1 MHRNSTGADPD
12 RARATAN
19 FYRAAGYQQRI
30 DFNAVRTAATGR
42 WPALLVACG
51 LDASFLR
58 DRHGPCP
65 GCGGTDRFRFDDRD
79 GRGTFVCSQGG
90 SAPLAGDG
98 FGLLQHVHGWTAAE
112 ALQHVADALGLRDG
126 RELPPIQ
133 PRRPA
138 PAAQPD
144 PAAVD
149 RVRGSLN
156 RLWAAAVPL
165 DAEAAEPARRYL
177 AARGLGDLIER
188 ADWPADLRLHPA
200 CPYWITAGADKRP
213 VRIAELPALLALV
226 RSPDG
231 LPVGLHSTW
240 LRPDGAGKAALLDGA
255 GNPLPARKLRL
266 IAPGAAEGGAARL
279 YPSGGSRIA
288 IGEGIETCLSVRAAI
303 PDLPVWAGLTAGNLL
318 PLAKALRSRY
328 PAADLILLAD
338 DDDAG
343 RTACERAARAV
354 NGRVATVGGGR

>member
-1 MHRNSTGADPD
+1 MAAVHDTD
-12 RARATAN
+12 RHRATLN
-19 FYRAAGYQQRI
+19 FYGSARTGQRLDYRAVRAA
-30 DFNAVRTAATGR
+30 AAGR
-42 WPALLVACG
+42 WPAILPG
-51 LDASFLR
+51 LGVGAEFLR

-65 GCGGTDRFRFDDRD
+65 GCGGTDRFRYDDCD
-79 GRGTFVCSQGG
+79 GAGTWLCSAGG
-90 SAPLAGDG
+90 GAPLAGDG
-98 FGLLQHVHGWTAAE
+98 FNLLEHVYGWTAAE
-112 ALQHVADALGLRDG
+112 CLHRVADALGMREG
-126 RELPPIQ
+126 RTLPPAQ

-144 PAAVD
+144 PAEIERTRA
-149 RVRGSLN
+149 RFN
-156 RLWAAAVPL
+156 RLWRAAVAL
-165 DAEAAEPARRYL
+165 DHGDAEPARRYL
-177 AARGLGDLIER
+177 AARGLSALVER
-188 ADWPADLRLHPA
+188 ADWPHDVRLHPA
-200 CPYWITAGADKRP
+200 CDYWLTTSDRP
-213 VRIAELPALLALV
+213 QRLATLPVLLGLV
-226 RSPDG
+226 RAPDG
-231 LPVGLHSTW
+231 SPVGLHQTY
-240 LRPDGAGKAALLDGA
+240 LCADGSGKARLTDGA
-255 GNPLPARKLRL
+255 GNPLKPRKLRL

-288 IGEGIETCLSVRAAI
+288 IGEGAETCLSVRAAV